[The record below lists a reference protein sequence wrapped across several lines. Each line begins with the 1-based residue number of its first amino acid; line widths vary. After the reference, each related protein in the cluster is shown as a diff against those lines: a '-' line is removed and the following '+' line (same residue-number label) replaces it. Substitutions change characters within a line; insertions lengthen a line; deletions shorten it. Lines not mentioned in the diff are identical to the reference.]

1 MAGKLEREAQ
11 QQAVDAYMK
20 NWKKLKRIDGTLGK
34 PLKTRSLPKIEDDMG
49 ELSAGTKTM
58 IRKADRV
65 ARDVNKEF
73 PEFKTAVDK
82 YNRRYDEF
90 QRQQNNQSVSSKFLS
105 EKRGEAEAEFN
116 AAKAKADAIEAAAN
130 KNKNPFGQ
138 SANGSGDMYSQLTPK
153 APNADAPYVRETVM
167 GNKQLSRAE
176 RDADSK
182 RMSVDQNYGPA
193 TAWRKTLPA
202 HEQAAKDFNALSEQV
217 NNKEA
222 FMAAQEKYAG
232 IAEKITA
239 KLKRETSNPKQTTG
253 LLQSELMSGNPVE
266 EVIQ

>member
-20 NWKKLKRIDGTLGK
+20 NWKKMKRIDGTLEK

-65 ARDVNKEF
+65 ARDVNKEL

-90 QRQQNNQSVSSKFLS
+90 QRQLNNQPVSAEFLN
-105 EKRGEAEAEFN
+105 EKRGAAEAEYQN
-116 AAKAKADAIEAAAN
+116 LKGAREAADRARKDQFSGN
-130 KNKNPFGQ
+130 MNTMNPIQAMASGKSQ
-138 SANGSGDMYSQLTPK
+138 SSGYQDVMGHYMPTKEETAAQDMSR
-153 APNADAPYVRETVM
+153 NADTY
-167 GNKQLSRAE
+167 
-176 RDADSK
+176 
-182 RMSVDQNYGPA
+182 YGPA
-193 TAWRKTLPA
+193 TSWRKTLPA
-202 HEQAAKDFNALSEQV
+202 HEQAAKDFNALAEQV

-222 FMAAQEKYAG
+222 FIAAQEKYAG

-239 KLKRETSNPKQTTG
+239 KLKRETGNPKPTTG
-253 LLQSELMSGNPVE
+253 LLQSELMTGNPMQ
-266 EVIQ
+266 EVIK